1 MFVMVEENV
10 FSESSKLAWDRIP
23 DLYSHKWNAIPHS
36 ESGNPL
42 RSARKDTGRISAED
56 RNFIAPSKAWDWGI
70 PCERMKPFERI
81 QLVEV
86 QSG

>member
-1 MFVMVEENV
+1 MYPYRAVDGE
-10 FSESSKLAWDRIP
+10 
-23 DLYSHKWNAIPHS
+23 
-36 ESGNPL
+36 G
-42 RSARKDTGRISAED
+42 
-56 RNFIAPSKAWDWGI
+56 IAPSKAWERGN